1 MSRCGSA
8 YRGWAAARCRVLPLG
23 ECGVCRARMTLKADL
38 YAGGD
43 VRTTSH
49 VPTPT
54 RADSRGPLTDD
65 RSFQAPFARR
75 RPHPRTP
82 GQPEPYPFEG
92 RPQADEGD
100 GARTK
105 RALAD
110 IGVGRCLLANRR
122 KDVHP
127 SASRVS
133 RCYSTGRAA
142 SSRWRAAAL
151 NDPVSATARAYHR
164 PSMLKCLEIIPTS

>member
-1 MSRCGSA
+1 MI
-8 YRGWAAARCRVLPLG
+8 PLG
-23 ECGVCRARMTLKADL
+23 ESGVCHAQMTLKADR
-38 YAGGD
+38 YGRGGGA
-43 VRTTSH
+43 RTTLH
-49 VPTPT
+49 APTPT
-54 RADSRGPLTDD
+54 RADSRGPLTEG
-65 RSFQAPFARR
+65 RSF
-75 RPHPRTP
+75 HNPRKKRTVSKNTRSA
-82 GQPEPYPFEG
+82 GTPYPFEG
-92 RPQADEGD
+92 RPQANEGD

-110 IGVGRCLLANRR
+110 IGVGRCLLANGR

-133 RCYSTGRAA
+133 RCHSTGRAA

-151 NDPVSATARAYHR
+151 NDPVSATARAYRR